1 MANYSDAE
9 LIVYLKEEGY
19 NQAEIDKV
27 LAKLR
32 DYDSSVFRQSV
43 FDAIETDS
51 FDLRSIVD
59 EAMGKESSD
68 DAG

>member
-59 EAMGKESSD
+59 EAMSKESSD